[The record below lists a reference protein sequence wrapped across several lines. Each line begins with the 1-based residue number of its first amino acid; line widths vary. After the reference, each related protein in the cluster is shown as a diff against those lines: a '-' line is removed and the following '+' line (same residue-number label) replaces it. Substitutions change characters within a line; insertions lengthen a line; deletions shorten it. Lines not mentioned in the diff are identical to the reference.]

1 MNSVSMSARYRT
13 IDVVTITTLG
23 VAFGVVFWGWG
34 KLYGVIGTAGM
45 LTYPPSGALLGGGW
59 LIAGVVGIL
68 IVRRPGAA
76 VGTELIAASV
86 SAFMPG
92 NEWGM
97 SALYSGAVQGLGV
110 ELVFALFAYRAFG
123 PAIAMLSGAVA
134 GAAESVYEWFSY
146 YDNWDLQYR
155 LVHMGFFTL
164 SGAIVAGLG
173 GWLLVQA
180 LARAGAL
187 DAFSAGREQAAKV

>member
-1 MNSVSMSARYRT
+1 MNSASTSMRYRS
-13 IDVVTITTLG
+13 IDLVTIATLG

-45 LTYPPSGALLGGGW
+45 LAYPPSGALLGGGW
-59 LIAGVVGIL
+59 IIAGVVGAL

-76 VGTELIAASV
+76 VATEMIAATV
-86 SAFMPG
+86 SALMPG

-97 SALYSGAVQGLGV
+97 STLVSGAVQGLGV
-110 ELVFALFAYRAFG
+110 ELVFALFAYRSFG
-123 PAIAMLSGAVA
+123 PLIAMAAGAVA

-146 YDNWDLQYR
+146 YADWGIEHK
-155 LVHMGFFTL
+155 LVHLGFFTL
-164 SGAIVAGLG
+164 SGAVIAGLG

-187 DAFSAGREQAAKV
+187 DSFAAGREHVVKV